1 MSVSVKA
8 APPEERDNA
17 ETSVFFPQ
25 TLSDLLVLRRQ
36 RPDAL
41 PVAGGTWLLHNQS
54 SRFLKLPRAVI
65 ALHMIED
72 LQRIGRTEGRID
84 IGACVPINRLLA
96 VGRNI
101 LPHILRDT
109 LLSIATPG
117 IRSLATL
124 GGNICIQGRNM
135 STYPTLHILDA
146 RLEFRRTGGS
156 RWVPVTHSRTDGKLC
171 MEPGEALTRIRIPLE
186 SWNVQYF
193 RRIGTNPI
201 AGFEDVLVFSAI
213 ARTGRGIIIDLR
225 FALGSSYLN
234 IYRNR
239 DMETSLVG
247 RRIPL
252 SGREISG
259 FLQNL
264 EGNLR
269 ETQPGLPEFLRE
281 RALSLIERL
290 LSNLPAD

>member
-1 MSVSVKA
+1 MSISVETV
-8 APPEERDNA
+8 PREEKDNA
-17 ETSVFFPQ
+17 ETTVFFPQ
-25 TLSDLLVLRRQ
+25 SVNDLLALRRQ

-54 SRFLKLPRAVI
+54 SRFLKLPKAVI
-65 ALHMIED
+65 ALHTIEE
-72 LQRIGRTEGRID
+72 LQRIGRTESRID
-84 IGACVPINRLLA
+84 IGAGVPMNKLLA

-124 GGNICIQGRNM
+124 GGNICIQGRSM

-171 MEPGEALTRIRIPLE
+171 MEPSEALTRIRIPLE
-186 SWNVQYF
+186 NWNMQYF

-201 AGFEDVLVFSAI
+201 AGFEDVLVLSAL
-213 ARTGRGIIIDLR
+213 ARTARGIITELR
-225 FALGSSYLN
+225 FALGSNHLN

-252 SGREISG
+252 SGKEISG

-264 EGNLR
+264 ESDLR
-269 ETQPGLPEFLRE
+269 EKQSGLPEFLRE
-281 RALSLIERL
+281 RTLSLIERL